1 MDHLSLDRY
10 ADLDSPLHR
19 WDVRFKLIG
28 MFSLIF
34 AFSFVQELHLL
45 PSLLL
50 LTVVLFLVSRLPLHF
65 LLTRLQYPG
74 IFLLAVAIVLPLF
87 SGSTILLWLGP
98 LAIRQEG
105 LLALIVI
112 AVKFVCILTLGLVL
126 FGSAPFLTTIKAMRA
141 LRLSPI
147 LADMMLLTYRYIF
160 EIGRDLQSMSTA
172 MRLRNFQAN
181 RFSLDGLRKLA
192 SLSGTLLVRS
202 YERSERIY
210 KAMIVRGYGAVED
223 NGIQRARSSFQANHQ
238 DALALAAML
247 LASAAIVVVEIWLG
261 SK

>member
-1 MDHLSLDRY
+1 MRY
-10 ADLDSPLHR
+10 
-19 WDVRFKLIG
+19 KLIG

-34 AFSFVQELHLL
+34 AFSFVQELPLL

-50 LTVVLFLVSRLPLHF
+50 LTLILFLVSRLPLHF

-87 SGSTILLWLGP
+87 SGSTILLRLGP

-112 AVKFVCILTLGLVL
+112 AVKFICILTLGLVL

-147 LADMMLLTYRYIF
+147 LADMMLLSYRYIF
-160 EIGRDLQSMSTA
+160 EIGRDLQSMSAA

-181 RFSLDGLRKLA
+181 RFSLDGLSKLA

-210 KAMIVRGYGAVED
+210 KAMIVRGYGND
-223 NGIQRARSSFQANHQ
+223 KNNGIRQARSIFRAGWQ
-238 DALALAAML
+238 DTLALAGL
-247 LASAAIVVVEIWLG
+247 LLLSAAVVTAEVLLRQI
-261 SK
+261 

>member
-19 WDVRFKLIG
+19 WDVRYKLIG

-34 AFSFVQELHLL
+34 AFSFVQALPLL

-50 LTVVLFLVSRLPLHF
+50 LTLMLFLVSRLPLHF

-87 SGSTILLWLGP
+87 SGSTILLRLGP

-112 AVKFVCILTLGLVL
+112 AVKFICILTLGLVL

-147 LADMMLLTYRYIF
+147 LADMMLLSYRYIF

-181 RFSLDGLRKLA
+181 RFSLDGLSKLA

-210 KAMIVRGYGAVED
+210 KAMIVRGYGAIKD
-223 NGIQRARSSFQANHQ
+223 NGLKRARRSFQANRQ

-247 LASAAIVVVEIWLG
+247 LASAAIVAADMLLR
-261 SK
+261 ST